1 VEVRQKCIDRI
12 RYVVFSVY
20 DLLRDITEDD
30 DFIPA
35 IKNLGQQFFSFK
47 NILKKK
53 TPQNLTEL
61 LIDKYFNSQRLKT
74 IEDFA

>member
-1 VEVRQKCIDRI
+1 MEVRQKCIDRI